1 MVFFWQNEVPVLG
14 KAHGCNIHFRFY
26 DVSVWN
32 LNNFPTS
39 ELKKLAIVSLV
50 FLWRCFFFKEFV
62 CDQVS
67 EFDVGTIL
75 LSSTAQLPFAFL
87 FNLRSNLRSNWCKS
101 RSGNPWLGQQS
112 LRDGLLVLLHT
123 LCEYGFQLRDDLL
136 VLQIHP
142 FLQCRIYIHSEY
154 LLVLLHI
161 WWIWIPRRM
170 ARRPPERGVGRRWI
184 CRIRRHICH
193 KLRTCLK

>member
-14 KAHGCNIHFRFY
+14 KSHGCNIHFRFY

-39 ELKKLAIVSLV
+39 ELAIVSLV

-142 FLQCRIYIHSEY
+142 FYNEESTYTRNIFLFCSTSGEYGFQEGWQCDHQ
-154 LLVLLHI
+154 
-161 WWIWIPRRM
+161 
-170 ARRPPERGVGRRWI
+170 RGV
-184 CRIRRHICH
+184 
-193 KLRTCLK
+193 